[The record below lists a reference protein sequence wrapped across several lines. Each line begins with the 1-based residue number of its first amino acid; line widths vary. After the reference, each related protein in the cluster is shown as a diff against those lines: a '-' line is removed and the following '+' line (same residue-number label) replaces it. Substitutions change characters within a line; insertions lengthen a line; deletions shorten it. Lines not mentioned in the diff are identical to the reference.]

1 VQQVLQSRSVIKICG
16 TIYYGARRT
25 LDSHPIRILRSFH
38 LRGGPALASRQGTV
52 KPKGQS
58 GMGGFNYWA
67 FFLLGVDS
75 LIACIVTGPMFI
87 KQRQDGRGVEHR
99 VPVRAGAS
107 TVGGDPADELRPPDG
122 RKHASQWKWWA
133 IGGVSAL
140 AVPYGLSY
148 GIGDGFGYLIGTA
161 FHLSISDTL
170 SSVLETTLLVAL
182 GFYWIGIY
190 FAARKMQTSE
200 RLQKWSWRGIWIL
213 PVALSIDNL
222 TYGAVTGVPAHA
234 SVWASAGLQALA
246 SGALGLIGLAVGV
259 GLAVLIPSLRTRMYR
274 TFGVVGVGVLAT
286 AVLLGVTGW

>member
-1 VQQVLQSRSVIKICG
+1 
-16 TIYYGARRT
+16 
-25 LDSHPIRILRSFH
+25 
-38 LRGGPALASRQGTV
+38 
-52 KPKGQS
+52 
-58 GMGGFNYWA
+58 MGGFNYGA

-87 KQRQDGRGVEHR
+87 RARQHERGAERR

-107 TVGGDPADELRPPDG
+107 MTGGDPADELRPPEEHK
-122 RKHASQWKWWA
+122 RASQWKWWA
-133 IGGVSAL
+133 LGGLSLSAL

-148 GIGDGFGYLIGTA
+148 GVGDGFGYLIGTL
-161 FHLSISDTL
+161 FNFSISDSL
-170 SSVLETTLLVAL
+170 STVLETTLLVAL

-246 SGALGLIGLAVGV
+246 SGALGLVGLAAGI

-274 TFGVVGVGVLAT
+274 TFGFVGVGVIAT
-286 AVLLGVTGW
+286 AVLLGITGW